1 MKGIIKLIED
11 GNTVLIN
18 NVQIQD
24 ENIYKFFKEVEE
36 NKRIDFLVS
45 AIRIGIVGLKRI
57 VVGVELDYV
66 EKGFSSL
73 LTKFEKMFDP
83 EVKTSHFGKL
93 SSLLGKY
100 FDRGGTVEN
109 LFDPTIDDSPLG
121 KLRKRLQEEF
131 KELRDIIKGKEV
143 KEELIETTTL
153 KGYEFEDACE
163 KILSMFVSKQF
174 GDEFER
180 KSKELGEITGSFAG
194 DFVIT
199 LRDSPNKKMVL
210 ETKDWSDITYP
221 SIIENLEK
229 AMENRGAKYGIFVSK
244 YKESLPKKVG
254 WFNEYRENM
263 LVCALGTREA
273 DTFLPEV
280 LNIAYQWAKLRLKR
294 EIKIEEE
301 ALETVVK
308 GMKEIEVKLDDF
320 SQIQT
325 QCTNV
330 ETATGKIKTLTN
342 SLKKGIKDQITMIQR
357 AIKAVAKEEKA

>member
-1 MKGIIKLIED
+1 MKEIIKLKEE

-24 ENIYKFFKEVEE
+24 ENIYNFFKEVEE
-36 NKRIDFLVS
+36 DKRIDFLFS
-45 AIRIGIVGLKRI
+45 AIRIGIVGLKRM

-100 FDRGGTVEN
+100 FDEGGTVEK
-109 LFDPTIDDSPLG
+109 LFDPKIDDSPLD
-121 KLRKRLQEEF
+121 KFRKSIQEEL
-131 KELRDIIKGKEV
+131 KELGDIIKKKEV
-143 KEELIETTTL
+143 KEEIIEITTL

-163 KILSMFVSKQF
+163 KILSIFVSKQF
-174 GDEFER
+174 GDELDR
-180 KSKELGEITGSFAG
+180 KTKEMGEITGSYAG

-199 LRDSPNKKMVL
+199 PKDFPNRKIVL
-210 ETKDWSDITYP
+210 ETKDWNDITYP
-221 SIIENLEK
+221 SIIENLES
-229 AMENRGAKYGIFVSK
+229 AMENRGAKYGIFVSRH
-244 YKESLPKKVG
+244 KESLPKKVG
-254 WFNEYRENM
+254 WFNEYGGNK
-263 LVCALGTREA
+263 LVCALGTRKA

-280 LNIAYQWAKLRLKR
+280 INIAYQWAKLRLKR
-294 EIKIEEE
+294 EIKIEKE
-301 ALETVVK
+301 ALDTVVD
-308 GMKEIEVKLDDF
+308 GMKEIEIKLDEF
-320 SQIQT
+320 SQIHT

-342 SLKKGIKDQITMIQR
+342 SLKKGIKDQITKIQK
-357 AIKAVAKEEKA
+357 AIKAVAKEEEA